1 MKVYSVST
9 LVELEELAKTFIET
23 HDSGVFEVVGEMG
36 AGKTTFIS
44 EIVRQL
50 GEDAPSSPTFSIV
63 NEYEVSTGEVVY
75 HFDLYRIKD
84 DLELIDLAFEDYL
97 CSEAKYVFIEWP
109 EKGRTFLHKTKQL
122 RIREAAGMRMIEF

>member
-97 CSEAKYVFIEWP
+97 
-109 EKGRTFLHKTKQL
+109 
-122 RIREAAGMRMIEF
+122 